1 MRHVSIIFHQIYNQF
16 ITLCNFSLITIFES
30 NFLSNRKICI
40 IHLYIIYV
48 LFPTNKNAEFIRKK
62 EIEKTEKKK
71 EKKIISI
78 FTKFQRAGGV
88 SSARRITQT
97 NRKTI
102 RHHDS
107 PETDESL
114 CRES

>member
-48 LFPTNKNAEFIRKK
+48 LFSINKSAEFERRKSKRRKK
-62 EIEKTEKKK
+62 KR
-71 EKKIISI
+71 KKIISI

-107 PETDESL
+107 PETDKSL

>member
-1 MRHVSIIFHQIYNQF
+1 MGHVSIIFHQIYNQF

-71 EKKIISI
+71 EKK
-78 FTKFQRAGGV
+78 
-88 SSARRITQT
+88 SSRYSRSFRGQAVYPPRG
-97 NRKTI
+97 
-102 RHHDS
+102 
-107 PETDESL
+107 E
-114 CRES
+114 

>member
-48 LFPTNKNAEFIRKK
+48 LFSINKSAEFERRKSKRRKK
-62 EIEKTEKKK
+62 KKK
-71 EKKIISI
+71 KNHLDIHEVSEGRRCIL
-78 FTKFQRAGGV
+78 RAANNANK
-88 SSARRITQT
+88 SKDNKA
-97 NRKTI
+97 
-102 RHHDS
+102 
-107 PETDESL
+107 P
-114 CRES
+114 